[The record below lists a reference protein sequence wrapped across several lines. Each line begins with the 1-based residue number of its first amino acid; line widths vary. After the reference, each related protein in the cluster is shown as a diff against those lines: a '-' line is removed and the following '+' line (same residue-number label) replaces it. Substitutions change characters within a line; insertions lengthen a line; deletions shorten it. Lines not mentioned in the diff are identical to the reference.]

1 MSAETQTEAQ
11 GAAKGRRIIKR
22 YSNRKLYDTTESRY
36 VTLAQ
41 IADLVRAGEE
51 VQVIDNAT
59 KEDKTEATLALILSE
74 EVKTRPKAVPL
85 GTLRE
90 LVHTRGE
97 KLISQLREGP
107 LGRFFNQEDENG
119 VPLEGEAAAA
129 AAAAVDGAATTAETK
144 EAKEVREAAA
154 RAEVKAPPAARPS
167 ETVAQGLPG
176 GKSALQ
182 HLVESSK
189 NTIEQ
194 WQAAIDERIQA
205 IMPGV
210 FRDVQGEARRLA
222 QKVEELELRVKE
234 LEGRGNQVA
243 SDSEHAK
250 E

>member
-1 MSAETQTEAQ
+1 MSADTQTEAQ
-11 GAAKGRRIIKR
+11 GATKGRRIIKR
-22 YSNRKLYDTTESRY
+22 YSNRQLYDTTESRY

-107 LGRFFNQEDENG
+107 LGRFFNQEDEAAG
-119 VPLEGEAAAA
+119 LTQEGEV
-129 AAAAVDGAATTAETK
+129 AAVAPETTPAPETK
-144 EAKEVREAAA
+144 EAKEARESASRVEAK
-154 RAEVKAPPAARPS
+154 VPPARPS
-167 ETVAQGLPG
+167 EAVAPGAG
-176 GKSALQ
+176 GKSAIQ
-182 HLVESSK
+182 QLVESSK
-189 NTIEQ
+189 NTIEH

-205 IMPGV
+205 IMPGI
-210 FRDVQGEARRLA
+210 FKDVQGEAKRLA
-222 QKVEELELRVKE
+222 QRVEELELRVKE
-234 LEGRGNQVA
+234 LENRGTNEVA
-243 SDSEHAK
+243 PDNARGK

>member
-11 GAAKGRRIIKR
+11 GAPKGRRIIKR

-119 VPLEGEAAAA
+119 VPIEGEATAVG
-129 AAAAVDGAATTAETK
+129 VDGAAVTAETK
-144 EAKEVREAAA
+144 EAKDAREAAA
-154 RAEVKAPPAARPS
+154 RAEVKAPPPARPS

-194 WQAAIDERIQA
+194 WQAAIDERVQA
-205 IMPGV
+205 IMPGI

-234 LEGRGNQVA
+234 LEGRGNPVA

>member
-11 GAAKGRRIIKR
+11 GAPKGRRIIKR

-119 VPLEGEAAAA
+119 VPLEGEAA
-129 AAAAVDGAATTAETK
+129 TTAEGAAAPVESK
-144 EAKEVREAAA
+144 EAKEVRDAAA
-154 RAEVKAPPAARPS
+154 RAEVKAPPPARPS

-234 LEGRGNQVA
+234 LESRGNSVA
-243 SDSEHAK
+243 SESDRGK